1 MTTGPLPLGPEG
13 VAAPALPDLPS
24 PGGARRLLG
33 VVEGGLFY
41 GLLIVGFVLPIG
53 LIIVGALRG

>member
-1 MTTGPLPLGPEG
+1 LGPEG